1 MEKLNLKANGK
12 IEIESENKIEIS
24 GEIETPQKL
33 FLLLKKHKNKIENV
47 VAETENFDKEI
58 LAAVSNCKNFHYK
71 DKKDGIEVNRKN
83 GNISI
88 QYGNAK
94 IYTSGKKLPYLSDNV
109 SEMFHIGNTK
119 EIKPLTNEDRE
130 KYKKLFQLY
139 PLVKTENQIFD
150 LTFDTD
156 EYIKINR
163 KVKNVPKISLI
174 IGKEFVSA
182 VINDKKIDEITFYSE
197 FLKSSD
203 LKLFE
208 KGDTLLL
215 KFKDTAIEFDDN
227 DVMTCWSNGNEY
239 SFWYDEMTDF
249 DTGVSVE
256 EMRQDLKEIKKLLK
270 LSLKLIRNE
279 LIERMIKTVENAGEL
294 PEFESKMK
302 ILENFETL

>member
-109 SEMFHIGNTK
+109 SEMF
-119 EIKPLTNEDRE
+119 
-130 KYKKLFQLY
+130 QY
-139 PLVKTENQIFD
+139 PFVRSSAGI
-150 LTFDTD
+150 
-156 EYIKINR
+156 
-163 KVKNVPKISLI
+163 PSASISL
-174 IGKEFVSA
+174 
-182 VINDKKIDEITFYSE
+182 
-197 FLKSSD
+197 L
-203 LKLFE
+203 
-208 KGDTLLL
+208 
-215 KFKDTAIEFDDN
+215 
-227 DVMTCWSNGNEY
+227 
-239 SFWYDEMTDF
+239 
-249 DTGVSVE
+249 
-256 EMRQDLKEIKKLLK
+256 
-270 LSLKLIRNE
+270 
-279 LIERMIKTVENAGEL
+279 
-294 PEFESKMK
+294 
-302 ILENFETL
+302 